1 MAVERTFVSIRCHQ
15 TVTEIAHCGDHF
27 QDLRTESTHREHTTP
42 LSSAAALYERRDTGA
57 LSCRHV
63 NQMRT
68 RLQSLG
74 LLGRAFRAASDD
86 ELEAMLERLDDEH
99 REAIE
104 PLGVTDAASMRQV
117 VNTGR
122 LDGTMESLAA
132 VLTDGC
138 LADCIE
144 QLGDHADHP
153 STDQVREVLPGLIE
167 RHGLAETRLML
178 ASTVA
183 GEANAAA
190 IIRDLLKHDE
200 TVKLPPP
207 ESPPVVIP
215 ERADRDDDSAER
227 QTILA
232 RRKEQRKLKQA
243 EARTRRQQ
251 AQQARSK
258 R

>member
-1 MAVERTFVSIRCHQ
+1 MHGLIPC
-15 TVTEIAHCGDHF
+15 
-27 QDLRTESTHREHTTP
+27 P
-42 LSSAAALYERRDTGA
+42 N
-57 LSCRHV
+57 V

-74 LLGRAFRAASDD
+74 LLGRAFNAATDD
-86 ELEAMLERLDDEH
+86 ELEAMLSELDDEH
-99 REAIE
+99 RQVIE
-104 PLGVTDAASMRQV
+104 PLGITDAASIRESV
-117 VNTGR
+117 GAGR

-132 VLTDGC
+132 VLTDAC
-138 LADCIE
+138 LADCVE
-144 QLGDHADHP
+144 QLGEHADHP
-153 STDQVREVLPGLIE
+153 STDQLGDVLPGLIE
-167 RHGLAETRLML
+167 RHGLAQTRLML

-200 TVKLPPP
+200 TVKLPPA
-207 ESPPVVIP
+207 EATTAVVH
-215 ERADRDDDSAER
+215 ERIQRQDDSAER
-227 QTILA
+227 QEILA
-232 RRKEQRKLKQA
+232 RRKEQRKIKQA